1 MTPLPAS
8 PADVVAPADVPTGNT
23 YDKYASKNPI
33 ERRLMTGFF
42 AALDALVPS
51 TPPAS
56 VLEVGVGEGEV
67 SSRLAD
73 RWPSAHLVGLDLP
86 DPKLSVHWPD

>member
-1 MTPLPAS
+1 MTPPPAS

-56 VLEVGVGEGEV
+56 VSVRAKYRAGWLIDGP
-67 SSRLAD
+67 R
-73 RWPSAHLVGLDLP
+73 RTWSAWICP
-86 DPKLSVHWPD
+86 TRS